1 MTTKDVRLANE
12 AWEALYRAMMTVG
25 RELKAGDV
33 WEDLLESE
41 YGVLYALSTADGGMR
56 MIDLAGDV
64 LISQPGLSRLIGRM
78 QERDLVLREDDP
90 DDGRAC
96 RIRLTDKGAGVQR
109 RVGAAHARHV
119 AAEMTSRLDP
129 EQLYEL
135 RDLCRLM
142 LEPTPLQASG
152 HALASAH
159 R

>member
-12 AWEALYRAMMTVG
+12 AWEALYRSMMTIA

-41 YGVLYALSTADGGMR
+41 YGVLYAMSTAPAGLR
-56 MIDLAGDV
+56 LVDLAGDV

-78 QERDLVLREDDP
+78 EERGLVMREDDP

-96 RIRLTDKGAGVQR
+96 RIRLTDKGAGLQR

-119 AAEMTSRLDP
+119 TAEMTCRLDSQ
-129 EQLYEL
+129 QLQQL

-142 LEPTPLQASG
+142 LEPTPPQTTA
-152 HALASAH
+152 
-159 R
+159 RP